1 MPSNREETQ
10 HAISRSQPDPSPES
24 ASPVGYG
31 LPCANCRKYYAAD
44 LPACPTCHATQRIG
58 TSATATKLSAAQTS
72 EVHGNSKLATPPR
85 AEGTNQEQA
94 CPATQP
100 IAAEGVHT
108 CSNQRKSD
116 RPHAPA
122 TVCKQCFEE
131 TKDRMNGM
139 EAALHMDLREA
150 TQIIYEAVWADTSDP
165 NKSYQ
170 NAAQALLT
178 ELRKRAGVT
187 VLLGPIQLLPH

>member
-1 MPSNREETQ
+1 MQSNREGTNRPTPVAHSAPLQENSD
-10 HAISRSQPDPSPES
+10 HA
-24 ASPVGYG
+24 GYG

-44 LPACPTCHATQRIG
+44 LAACPTCHSTQRIG
-58 TSATATKLSAAQTS
+58 ASTTADSPATAPQQALSNDLSSPNRPVNSQGIAQDPAGAVREAACLYQGRS
-72 EVHGNSKLATPPR
+72 AR
-85 AEGTNQEQA
+85 A
-94 CPATQP
+94 
-100 IAAEGVHT
+100 
-108 CSNQRKSD
+108 
-116 RPHAPA
+116 HAPA
-122 TVCKQCFEE
+122 AICKQCHEE
-131 TKDRMNGM
+131 AKDRMNTM
-139 EAALHMDLREA
+139 EAALHMDLKEA

>member
-1 MPSNREETQ
+1 MQFNHDGTQ
-10 HAISRSQPDPSPES
+10 RNAAGSQS
-24 ASPVGYG
+24 AQSTNHSAPTGYG

-44 LPACPTCHATQRIG
+44 LPACPTCNSTQRIAAS
-58 TSATATKLSAAQTS
+58 TS
-72 EVHGNSKLATPPR
+72 
-85 AEGTNQEQA
+85 
-94 CPATQP
+94 PATENHGTQILTNMP
-100 IAAEGVHT
+100 PLNPPEAEPSKPAASHAPAHLT
-108 CSNQRKSD
+108 AAAAKTPACSNQRKSS
-116 RPHAPA
+116 RPHAPV
-122 TVCKQCFEE
+122 TVCKTCYEE
-131 TKDRMNGM
+131 TKDRMNTM
-139 EAALHMDLREA
+139 EASLHMDLREA